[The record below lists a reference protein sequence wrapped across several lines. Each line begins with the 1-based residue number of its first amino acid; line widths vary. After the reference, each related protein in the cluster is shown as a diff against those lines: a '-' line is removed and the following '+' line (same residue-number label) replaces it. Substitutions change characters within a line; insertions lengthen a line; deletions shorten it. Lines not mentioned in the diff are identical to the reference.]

1 MSAEAT
7 TVIPVGGDYDVLVGH
22 GVSHEVVDLVPAGAR
37 RALVVHPEPL
47 ARLAHPIVAA
57 LEGAGLE
64 VITGPVPDAE
74 AAKTIDVAA
83 RLWSQMGQAEFT
95 RTDLVV
101 GVGGGSVT
109 DLAGFVAA
117 SWLRGVPVIHVPTTV
132 LGMVDAAVGGKTG
145 VNTPEGKNLVGAFHV
160 PVGVL
165 CDLDA
170 LETLPPADLRAG
182 LAEAIKGGFIAD
194 PGILDLVEAD
204 PEDAVRP
211 GSPRLREIIERKIRV
226 KAHVVAADLKESHL
240 REILN
245 YGHTLGHAIEHH
257 EHYRMRH
264 GEAVA
269 IGCVYAAELAHRS
282 GLIDEALLAR
292 HRDVLGSV
300 GLPTTYSR
308 ATFDE
313 LLSALRRD
321 KKTRGATLRFVVL
334 DGLASPTRLEGPDEG
349 LLRAAYAAIR

>member
-7 TVIPVGGDYDVLVGH
+7 TIIPVGGDYDVLVGH

-57 LEGAGLE
+57 LEGAGLG

-132 LGMVDAAVGGKTG
+132 LGMVDAAVGGKTCLLY
-145 VNTPEGKNLVGAFHV
+145 T
-160 PVGVL
+160 
-165 CDLDA
+165 
-170 LETLPPADLRAG
+170 
-182 LAEAIKGGFIAD
+182 
-194 PGILDLVEAD
+194 
-204 PEDAVRP
+204 
-211 GSPRLREIIERKIRV
+211 SPRP
-226 KAHVVAADLKESHL
+226 
-240 REILN
+240 
-245 YGHTLGHAIEHH
+245 
-257 EHYRMRH
+257 
-264 GEAVA
+264 
-269 IGCVYAAELAHRS
+269 
-282 GLIDEALLAR
+282 
-292 HRDVLGSV
+292 RD
-300 GLPTTYSR
+300 
-308 ATFDE
+308 
-313 LLSALRRD
+313 
-321 KKTRGATLRFVVL
+321 
-334 DGLASPTRLEGPDEG
+334 
-349 LLRAAYAAIR
+349 